1 MSGRPLREKCGVNVY
16 WFDLEIA
23 GPVTDEHVDRLAEVI
38 IANSDD
44 GIDATVQ
51 ADDRGGVVMFSREA
65 DDVAGAIMSAI
76 TDVRE
81 AGMTVTDVNGGDLV
95 AVETIAT
102 RAKVTVHA
110 VRHWIGGVR
119 GPGGFP
125 VPVRQRLY
133 SWAQVSDWLVR
144 NRLGDVDHAAV
155 EVARASVFFNAL
167 LTADRTMDDVIPK
180 HRRAELARVSTKLA
194 GEKAACS

>member
-1 MSGRPLREKCGVNVY
+1 MNVY

-23 GPVTDEHVDRLAEVI
+23 GPVTDEQVDRLAEVI
-38 IANSDD
+38 IANS
-44 GIDATVQ
+44 GEGVDATVQ

-81 AGMTVTDVNGGDLV
+81 AGMTVTGVDGGDLV

-125 VPVRQRLY
+125 EPVRQRLF
-133 SWAQVSDWLVR
+133 SWAQVSGWLVR

-180 HRRAELARVSTKLA
+180 HRRAELAQVSTKLA
-194 GEKAACS
+194 RQKAACS